1 MQQRMREKCLV
12 STARVL
18 VHMLQLICT
27 FHHKNIR
34 KSHNHVTW
42 KYTQQK
48 HDKPFNSIAVVIL
61 MTSAAQQAIWPIIRD
76 TSGEITSTTLSSA
89 EELVRLNFEVEH

>member
-1 MQQRMREKCLV
+1 MSGIHCKGSSAHAPTYLHISITIKISV
-12 STARVL
+12 
-18 VHMLQLICT
+18 
-27 FHHKNIR
+27 